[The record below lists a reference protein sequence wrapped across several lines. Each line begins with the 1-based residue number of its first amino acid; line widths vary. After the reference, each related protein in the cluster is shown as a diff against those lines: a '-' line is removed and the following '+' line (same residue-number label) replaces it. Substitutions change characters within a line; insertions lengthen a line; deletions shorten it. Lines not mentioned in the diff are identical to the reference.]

1 MKDPLDKI
9 NVKKLIDREDF
20 ETLFTAQLDLTPEEI
35 ERIHNVYYPTYTT
48 FITNEVSYVDAWIA
62 IRNLFVSQETQI
74 GERHGN

>member
-62 IRNLFVSQETQI
+62 IRNLFISQETQI